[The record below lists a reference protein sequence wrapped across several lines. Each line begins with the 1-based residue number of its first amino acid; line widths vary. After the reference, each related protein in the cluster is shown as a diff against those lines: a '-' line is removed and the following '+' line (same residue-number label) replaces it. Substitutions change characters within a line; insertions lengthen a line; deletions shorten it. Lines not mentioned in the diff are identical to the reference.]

1 MNDPFGNNPFVSI
14 PYDIN
19 PLRLVWL
26 DILSI
31 FELSKLLLLTVAPL
45 RPCLSGP
52 LDELYPSWANM
63 TDMFLH
69 TILIIIQLAL
79 ILTLPIMTVLF
90 WFLPGLV
97 SLAFVLTM
105 LVVTLVVMRLLN
117 GGPISECYVGLP
129 EGKMPVNDEHE
140 LWFFINGITI
150 GKHWL
155 QGNLDLLARTFQR
168 EIVGIHNPT
177 KGMFFDLLECL
188 IQRDLDYKTQDIRQ
202 GRAQIRSA
210 LAAAGTKKVVL
221 ILHSQGGIEG
231 SSILDWLLADLSIDV
246 MSRLEIFTFGNAAR
260 HFNNPL
266 LPHPLT
272 NGDQSKGGRGERV
285 IKYIEHYA
293 NSEDLVANI
302 GVLKFTSPKAQPYA
316 DGNAFAGQVFKR
328 NGTGH
333 LLNMHYLDTM
343 FKMVDGRVDE
353 TGNEFMNSLVGT
365 QDRR

>member
-1 MNDPFGNNPFVSI
+1 LSHLILFFIYTQATLLFKPLYLNISVLTSEKPVLFKSLAIMNGVKAKRTGTGEWNMNDPFGNNPFVSI

-150 GKHWL
+150 GYVIFLK
-155 QGNLDLLARTFQR
+155 G
-168 EIVGIHNPT
+168 VGRLT
-177 KGMFFDLLECL
+177 C
-188 IQRDLDYKTQDIRQ
+188 IQE
-202 GRAQIRSA
+202 A
-210 LAAAGTKKVVL
+210 LAARK
-221 ILHSQGGIEG
+221 
-231 SSILDWLLADLSIDV
+231 
-246 MSRLEIFTFGNAAR
+246 SRFA
-260 HFNNPL
+260 
-266 LPHPLT
+266 
-272 NGDQSKGGRGERV
+272 
-285 IKYIEHYA
+285 
-293 NSEDLVANI
+293 SEDFPA
-302 GVLKFTSPKAQPYA
+302 
-316 DGNAFAGQVFKR
+316 R
-328 NGTGH
+328 NRWH
-333 LLNMHYLDTM
+333 P
-343 FKMVDGRVDE
+343 
-353 TGNEFMNSLVGT
+353 
-365 QDRR
+365 